1 MAYMHPVGYSSMRTS
16 RFAVAF
22 LWHRSIIL
30 LLVKFQMA
38 TTLAY
43 HFKTLKGAD
52 TKKIAENLIKNE
64 CTELAIGWNK
74 ITEENMAAI
83 GDALKNNRVKIKY
96 TPISDIHFDR
106 AILYLCITNRLVMTL
121 ILNKKNQVPRK

>member
-1 MAYMHPVGYSSMRTS
+1 
-16 RFAVAF
+16 
-22 LWHRSIIL
+22 
-30 LLVKFQMA
+30 MA